1 MEPTLKRKRL
11 SYACNYCRQKKTR
24 CDEQQ
29 PSCRNCR
36 IAGVDCI
43 TTDKRRAGVIVNH
56 RRKSVT
62 ETAITPTESQTQSI
76 VRTPVSQSQPSPL
89 PSASQSR
96 VRLSAQC
103 WDRSGWRSGRLPMMP
118 RFVGSCMFD
127 IMTEWLDL
135 AFYRLRIPVPYAA
148 SSPTVPASVSLP
160 QPPPLL
166 PSSPEMRVL
175 GRAFL
180 QTLCQIF
187 PFISEEQ
194 VNHLCDRSPTM
205 SSSQQALV
213 YLIAAIGSMTEH
225 NEQHGMVNAYI
236 GHCNTLFGHVVA
248 ERSLISVQAI
258 LLFAIVLR
266 SRDHIT
272 WAWDILSLGVSMAQ
286 SIGVHQAKPTSQ
298 DYINRRQLWWCMYVF
313 EKVLAF
319 ETGRASMI
327 WDRELSSLVSPADE
341 ASSEEKFQW
350 ACISLAE
357 TLHEMQERAAGAWRR
372 EEWLPQTV
380 EEAIEEKI
388 NTAGELAVLLESWW
402 KTLPHNFQPG
412 SSPISDH
419 ATSQRSAFLSFYYHY
434 AFMLLKRSVLL
445 VEPSEMGIMIERYAV
460 GKPWQ
465 HRIANGAAVCVDA
478 ARDMVK
484 LTVATVD
491 SGGLSFP
498 NTLTSPLPAVYV
510 LAIHILR
517 ERHSLLIRSDL
528 ELMKAAMGVVTNY
541 YQHLESAHRV
551 NDVLSAIGV
560 YAAQCLE
567 GQVPEPFG
575 AGSEARNEG
584 SDNAV
589 SCLEPDSLP
598 FGWGPSA
605 LDWAGWDWNDLS
617 HLFGSE

>member
-1 MEPTLKRKRL
+1 MEHQAKRKRL

-36 IAGVDCI
+36 IAGVECI
-43 TTDKRRAGVIVNH
+43 TTDKRRAGAIVNY
-56 RRKSVT
+56 RRRSVT
-62 ETAITPTESQTQSI
+62 ETAVTPSESHIQSI
-76 VRTPVSQSQPSPL
+76 IRTPVSQSQPSPL
-89 PSASQSR
+89 PSVSQSR

-135 AFYRLRIPVPYAA
+135 AFYRLRIPAPYPA
-148 SSPTVPASVSLP
+148 SSPTVPVSVSP
-160 QPPPLL
+160 PEPPPVL
-166 PSSPEMRVL
+166 PSSPELRVL
-175 GRAFL
+175 GRTFL
-180 QTLCQIF
+180 QTVCQIF

-194 VNHLCDRSPTM
+194 VNGLCPLNPTM
-205 SSSQQALV
+205 SSSEQALV
-213 YLIAAIGSMTEH
+213 YLIAVAGLMTGH
-225 NEQHGMVNAYI
+225 GQEQTMIDLYI
-236 GHCNTLFGHVVA
+236 GHCNTLLGHVLA

-258 LLFAIVLR
+258 FLFAIVLR

-286 SIGVHQAKPTSQ
+286 SIGVHQTRPISQ
-298 DYINRRQLWWCMYVF
+298 DYSDQRKLWWCIYVF
-313 EKVLAF
+313 EKILAF
-319 ETGRASMI
+319 ESGRASMI
-327 WDRELSSLVSPADE
+327 WDRDLSSLGNPANE
-341 ASSEEKFQW
+341 ASLDEKFQW
-350 ACISLAE
+350 ACISLAD
-357 TLHEMQERAAGAWRR
+357 TLHEMQDRAAGAWRR
-372 EEWLPQTV
+372 EEWLPQSV

-388 NTAGELAVLLESWW
+388 NTAGELAVLLENLW
-402 KTLPHNFQPG
+402 KSLPHELQPG
-412 SSPISDH
+412 CTPIADH

-445 VEPSEMGIMIERYAV
+445 VEPSEMRVMIERYAA

-465 HRIANGAAVCVDA
+465 HRIANGAPVCVDA
-478 ARDMVK
+478 AREMVK
-484 LTVATVD
+484 LIVATVD
-491 SGGLSFP
+491 SGDPSFL

-528 ELMKAAMGVVTNY
+528 ELMKAAMGVVRKY
-541 YQHLESAHRV
+541 YQGQESAQRV
-551 NDVLSAIGV
+551 YDVLSSIEV
-560 YAAQCLE
+560 YAAQCLD

-575 AGSEARNEG
+575 AGSEERNEVLDSG
-584 SDNAV
+584 V
-589 SCLEPDSLP
+589 PFLEPDGLP

-605 LDWAGWDWNDLS
+605 LDWAGWDWNETS